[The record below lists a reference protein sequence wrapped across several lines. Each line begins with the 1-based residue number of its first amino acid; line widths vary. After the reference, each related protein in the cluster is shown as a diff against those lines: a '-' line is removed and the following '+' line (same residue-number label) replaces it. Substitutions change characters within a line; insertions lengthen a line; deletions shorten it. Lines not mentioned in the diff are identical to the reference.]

1 MCDFWVN
8 FSADEVGRLEMM
20 GKILADPK
28 HHDFDL
34 LWQALDSYS
43 FIMRHAL
50 RRYVGELTE
59 ADSQRGADH
68 ED

>member
-8 FSADEVGRLEMM
+8 FSADEVGRLEML

-28 HHDFDL
+28 SHDFDL

-43 FIMRHAL
+43 FILRHAL
-50 RRYVGELTE
+50 RRYVGELTDAE
-59 ADSQRGADH
+59 CQEEVAH